1 MLQIDMIT
9 DRQEGRDNGLTD
21 AIQLLWREWAVD
33 VHACQQPR
41 RWMATRRASLG
52 ARDLFESTSV
62 KRVRSVARL
71 TFLIAAS
78 GLPACT
84 GEDAPEEEHAG
95 VAISDK
101 GPALVGEGGFG
112 ISADGRQDLDL
123 DGQIDLVVGSS
134 TAGVAQAGTVYVF
147 CNGLLEDAPTI
158 ADACGTIEGA
168 NTFSFGYS
176 VTVAENLSGGEGP
189 TLVAAESIDYPDNS
203 VYLFTDP
210 IQGVWST
217 EDATAEIT
225 DDGREFSAHVQLA
238 SMQDM
243 DGDRW
248 GELVVAQ
255 PRDNRDGGR
264 IYLFQ
269 GALSGTLSLED
280 ATATID
286 ATHGQDLG
294 WAVTSVGDTDGDGLD
309 DLLLGGEY
317 DFSYMPL
324 GGGAWLFRGGVEGAW
339 VDEDADLVVRD
350 KNGGRQVGW
359 SVSWTGDA
367 DGDGLDDLLIGVL
380 DEDEEPGGAYLYCG
394 PDTGS
399 LLLDAA
405 DAYLRADDPEAS
417 RMGNSVSGAGDVDM
431 DGYVDFLVG
440 LGADGE
446 GGYLAGAAWIARGP
460 ISGVV
465 NLGKDQ
471 QKLVGSEKDLVGW
484 GVMRG
489 GDLDGDGTPDPLV
502 HARGYEEYS
511 GALFVLTD
519 L

>member
-1 MLQIDMIT
+1 M
-9 DRQEGRDNGLTD
+9 
-21 AIQLLWREWAVD
+21 
-33 VHACQQPR
+33 
-41 RWMATRRASLG
+41 S
-52 ARDLFESTSV
+52 
-62 KRVRSVARL
+62 SVARR
-71 TFLIAAS
+71 TFLIVAA
-78 GLPACT
+78 GLLACKD
-84 GEDAPEEEHAG
+84 EEAPDEERLG
-95 VAISDK
+95 VAIADQ
-101 GPALVGEGGFG
+101 GAALVGEGGFG
-112 ISADGRQDLDL
+112 SSADGRQDLDI
-123 DGQIDLVVGSS
+123 DGRIDLVVGSS
-134 TAGVAQAGTVYVF
+134 TAGISQAGMVYVF
-147 CNGLLEDAPTI
+147 CDTPLGDAPTL

-168 NTFSFGYS
+168 DTFSFGS
-176 VTVAENLSGGEGP
+176 SLTVAETLSGGEGP
-189 TLVAAESIDYPDNS
+189 TLIAAESIDYPDNS

-210 IQGVWST
+210 IQGAWTT
-217 EDATAEIT
+217 EDATAEIL

-243 DGDRW
+243 DGDGW

-264 IYLFQ
+264 VYLFQ
-269 GALSGTLSLED
+269 GARSGTLALED

-324 GGGAWLFRGGVEGAW
+324 GGGAWLFRGGLEGAW

-350 KNGGRQVGW
+350 GSGGRQVGW

-394 PDTGS
+394 PDTGMV
-399 LLLDAA
+399 LLDAA

-417 RMGNSVSGAGDVDM
+417 RMGNSVSGVGDVDM
-431 DGYVDFLVG
+431 DGYVDYLVG

-446 GGYLAGAAWIARGP
+446 GGYLAGSAWVARGP

-471 QKLVGSEKDLVGW
+471 QKLVGSKGDLVGW

-502 HARGYEEYS
+502 YARGFADYS